1 MQADSAPANF
11 GLADS
16 GLTEAGSTDVLQVD
30 AYAKLNLTF
39 EVLGWRDDGYHEVCT
54 VMQTIDLADRLEFA
68 PAPYLSLE
76 CDFPGLAGR
85 DNLVWRAA
93 EALAR
98 AAGLNT
104 GTGLDTGS
112 GVNGGA
118 GTNTNAGR
126 DTGGGINAGA
136 GKTAGARIRLVKR
149 IPPAMGLGGGSSDAA
164 ATLLALNRLWGLDF
178 PETRLAAIAA
188 GLGSDVPFFL
198 RGGTALAEGRGERIT
213 PLPPLPP
220 LPLTL
225 AFPDMALAGIE
236 LTDKTRR
243 MYSRLTPAHYSDGGV
258 TRQLLR
264 LLRGGEFA
272 DAAAAAGSLE
282 GYIYNAFQPVAEGE
296 FPALAEMRRAV
307 AAAGGPL
314 LHLCG
319 AGPALFAIA
328 ASDIEHRAVA
338 ETLQPLGVG
347 VYRVHTIAPPPPD
360 NQPPSPP

>member
-1 MQADSAPANF
+1 MQADSKPTNS
-11 GLADS
+11 GLADNAVAD
-16 GLTEAGSTDVLQVD
+16 AGQTDVLQVD

-39 EVLGWRDDGYHEVCT
+39 EVLGRRDDGYHEVCT
-54 VMQTIDLADRLEFA
+54 VMQTIDLSDWLEFQ
-68 PAPYLSLE
+68 PAPSLSLE

-98 AAGLNT
+98 AAGI
-104 GTGLDTGS
+104 DTGACLDYR
-112 GVNGGA
+112 G
-118 GTNTNAGR
+118 
-126 DTGGGINAGA
+126 

-164 ATLLALNRLWGLDF
+164 ATLMALNRLWGLDF

-220 LPLTL
+220 LPGTL
-225 AFPDMALAGIE
+225 AIPDIE
-236 LTDKTRR
+236 LTDKTRL

-264 LLRGGEFA
+264 LLRGNEFA
-272 DAAAAAGSLE
+272 DAAAAVGSLP
-282 GYIYNAFQPVAEGE
+282 GGLYNAFQPVADWEY
-296 FPALAEMRRAV
+296 PALAEMRRAV
-307 AAAGGPL
+307 TAAGGPL

-328 ASDIEHRAVA
+328 ASDIEHRAAA
-338 ETLQPLGVG
+338 ETLQPRGVR
-347 VYRVHTIAPPPPD
+347 VYRVHTISPPSLD
-360 NQPPSPP
+360 SQPPFPP

>member
-1 MQADSAPANF
+1 MQADSAPKNS
-11 GLADS
+11 GLADAVVANS
-16 GLTEAGSTDVLQVD
+16 EPTDAGPKGVLQVH

-39 EVLGWRDDGYHEVCT
+39 EVLGRRDDGYHEVCT
-54 VMQTIDLADRLEFA
+54 VMQTIDLADRLEFH
-68 PAPYLSLE
+68 PAPSLSLE

-93 EALAR
+93 EAIAQ

-104 GTGLDTGS
+104 
-112 GVNGGA
+112 
-118 GTNTNAGR
+118 NAGR
-126 DTGGGINAGA
+126 NTGD

-164 ATLLALNRLWGLDF
+164 ATLLALNRLWCLDF

-213 PLPPLPP
+213 PLPPLLP

-225 AFPDMALAGIE
+225 AIPDIA
-236 LTDKTRR
+236 LTDKTRL

-264 LLRGGEFA
+264 WLRGQEFA
-272 DAAAAAGSLE
+272 DATAAAGSLA
-282 GYIYNAFQPVAEGE
+282 GYSYNAFQPVADGG

-319 AGPALFAIA
+319 AGPAMFAIA
-328 ASDIEHRAVA
+328 ASEIEHRAVA

-347 VYRVHTIAPPPPD
+347 VYRVHTISPPTPDNPPPFPA
-360 NQPPSPP
+360 

>member
-1 MQADSAPANF
+1 MQADSAPKNS

-16 GLTEAGSTDVLQVD
+16 GSTDAGPKGVLQVN

-39 EVLGWRDDGYHEVCT
+39 EVLGRRDDGYHEVCT
-54 VMQTIDLADRLEFA
+54 VMQTIDLADRLEFQ
-68 PAPYLSLE
+68 PAPSLSLE
-76 CDFPGLAGR
+76 CDFSGLAGR
-85 DNLVWRAA
+85 DNLVWQAA

-98 AAGLNT
+98 AASI
-104 GTGLDTGS
+104 DTGACLDYRG
-112 GVNGGA
+112 GV
-118 GTNTNAGR
+118 
-126 DTGGGINAGA
+126 
-136 GKTAGARIRLVKR
+136 TAGARIRLVKA

-164 ATLLALNRLWGLDF
+164 ATLMALNRLWGLDF

-220 LPLTL
+220 LPVTL
-225 AFPDMALAGIE
+225 AIPGIE

-243 MYSRLTPAHYSDGGV
+243 MYSRLTPAHYSDAGV

-264 LLRGGEFA
+264 LLRGGEFT
-272 DAAAAAGSLE
+272 DASAAAGSLA
-282 GYIYNAFQPVAEGE
+282 GGLYNAFQPVADWE

-307 AAAGGPL
+307 TAAGGPL

-328 ASDIEHRAVA
+328 ASEIEHRAVG
-338 ETLQPLGVG
+338 ETLQPRGVG
-347 VYRVHTIAPPPPD
+347 VYRIHTISPPPMD
-360 NQPPSPP
+360 SQPPPTT